1 MQFTNQF
8 QKSSTN
14 SLPEVNKKVLKINSI
29 NVEECISLNQLAF
42 YNHYNT
48 IVDFKNEKNDVI
60 DGLFTRCSSYQK
72 IINILARL
80 FYYWKMKTIDSKNDF
95 YSAQIKAE
103 SKIISYFQ
111 KKEKTYLDKFN
122 GGPYYKGE
130 ENGLIVLYGR
140 KTPQGKTKL
149 KLIPPKT
156 ILYKRICQFYHKKFE
171 NQSSQYVAAAIINAG
186 YYLPGVVKTLKAIQS
201 RCSLCR
207 RRKLKTDPQEM
218 GMLQSH
224 RLIPSK
230 PFLHVQM
237 DLSGPHFVKDY
248 ANQKA
253 PKRKCYIL
261 VTICCYTRAIS
272 LGMLESLSKE
282 HLMCGIEAQF
292 ARYGK
297 SKTIESDF
305 GTNFTSLATNI
316 QEKEA
321 NDALKFI
328 ELELQSKGCSLIQR
342 SPKAPWIQGSAEHS
356 VKLMKQSLKVF
367 KSPMNTFKWTQTLE
381 RVMNIVNRRPIG
393 MKTSMEVIT
402 PADLNPYHSGVEGTI
417 ESDIST
423 GNIGAYYQLQMENI
437 EMFKNKWL
445 ELYQRSIL
453 AQKKWTEHHNNIEEN
468 DLVLILDMVN
478 EFGYPSIA
486 KVVLTR
492 DDSSGTVR
500 YYSVSHKTKKGK
512 DLSTIVR
519 TSQSLVLVLKAK
531 EDHTVENFDIPTS
544 DIDGNIDKNSNTEKL
559 KVTVPKTTDDIIDIL

>member
-1 MQFTNQF
+1 
-8 QKSSTN
+8 
-14 SLPEVNKKVLKINSI
+14 
-29 NVEECISLNQLAF
+29 
-42 YNHYNT
+42 
-48 IVDFKNEKNDVI
+48 
-60 DGLFTRCSSYQK
+60 
-72 IINILARL
+72 
-80 FYYWKMKTIDSKNDF
+80 
-95 YSAQIKAE
+95 
-103 SKIISYFQ
+103 
-111 KKEKTYLDKFN
+111 
-122 GGPYYKGE
+122 
-130 ENGLIVLYGR
+130 
-140 KTPQGKTKL
+140 
-149 KLIPPKT
+149 
-156 ILYKRICQFYHKKFE
+156 
-171 NQSSQYVAAAIINAG
+171 
-186 YYLPGVVKTLKAIQS
+186 
-201 RCSLCR
+201 
-207 RRKLKTDPQEM
+207 
-218 GMLQSH
+218 
-224 RLIPSK
+224 
-230 PFLHVQM
+230 M

-272 LGMLESLSKE
+272 LGMLKSLSKE